1 MTRQGTSLL
10 PQPRQREAIGASHL
24 THGGSHR
31 TIRGMGVSTNA
42 RACTAA
48 VALTFF
54 GCASARLILEKPV
67 AEQCESAGLKGCPEL
82 TDGTLLLVDGNDTEG
97 LPKIE
102 DAARANEPSKVQ
114 EFAAHLEMLSKLPGA
129 ESFADPIHKVA
140 ALLASS
146 SEKQPAK
153 VVPPVRSL
161 PSMSSTPTRPEA
173 SSHATPIP
181 VELTDDGLSPAQT
194 SDPANIEGGTVV
206 PALEN
211 GAIAC
216 QVDPLVPGL
225 PPTPA
230 LCLNAAIGPLMV
242 TDLHAS
248 GACASDL
255 FVVDGPPG
263 APRWTLQSPAH
274 TPLHV
279 TGARLAARKGETV
292 VFAVVASAKSRPDAK
307 CAVTWSGSRP

>member
-1 MTRQGTSLL
+1 MNL
-10 PQPRQREAIGASHL
+10 
-24 THGGSHR
+24 
-31 TIRGMGVSTNA
+31 A
-42 RACTAA
+42 RARLAI
-48 VALTFF
+48 VALAFCS
-54 GCASARLILEKPV
+54 CASARLILEKPV
-67 AEQCESAGLKGCPEL
+67 ADQCASAGLDGCPEL
-82 TDGTLLLVDGNDTEG
+82 TDGTLLYLEGNDEEA

-102 DAARANEPSKVQ
+102 QAARANEPSKVQ

-129 ESFADPIHKVA
+129 DSFAGPIHKVA

-146 SEKQPAK
+146 AETSAPKIQPQQLPQQAQPRMDPNWDSAPTKTREPDRAK
-153 VVPPVRSL
+153 
-161 PSMSSTPTRPEA
+161 
-173 SSHATPIP
+173 PIA
-181 VELTDDGLSPAQT
+181 VNLTDDGPAAAPAP
-194 SDPANIEGGTVV
+194 DPADVEGGTVV

-230 LCLNAAIGPLMV
+230 LCLNAAIGPLLV

-255 FVVDGPPG
+255 FIVDGPPG

-292 VFAVVASAKSRPDAK
+292 VFAVAASAKSRPDAR